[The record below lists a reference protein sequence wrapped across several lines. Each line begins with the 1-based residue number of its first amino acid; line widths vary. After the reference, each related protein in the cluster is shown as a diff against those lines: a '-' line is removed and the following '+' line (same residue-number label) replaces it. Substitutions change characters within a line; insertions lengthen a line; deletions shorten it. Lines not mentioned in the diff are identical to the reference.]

1 MKARKEPTKG
11 SILILLITS
20 LIIYSLL
27 MVILAKQFRGSY
39 RLLDVLLLIL
49 SLCSFIF
56 GFLVTIAPKGF
67 YNIIYKLFR
76 KSLEEGYYQM
86 NAMKYDN
93 NSFYFE
99 SNLFFFNLSY
109 ILIILPLL
117 G

>member
-1 MKARKEPTKG
+1 MV
-11 SILILLITS
+11 LLT
-20 LIIYSLL
+20 
-27 MVILAKQFRGSY
+27 KQFRGFY
-39 RLLDVLLLIL
+39 RSLDVFLLIL

-93 NSFYFE
+93 NSFYIE
-99 SNLFFFNLSY
+99 SNFFFKTS
-109 ILIILPLL
+109 LIF
-117 G
+117 